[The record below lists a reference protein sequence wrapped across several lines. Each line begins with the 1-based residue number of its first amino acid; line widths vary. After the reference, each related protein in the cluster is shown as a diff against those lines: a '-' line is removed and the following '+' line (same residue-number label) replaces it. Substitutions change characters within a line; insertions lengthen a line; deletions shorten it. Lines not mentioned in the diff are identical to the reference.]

1 MIKNFLLKLDK
12 NEIKN
17 FILLLNGRISIDKTN
32 KPLNLS
38 YNSIVNLLTQFKDQK
53 VLFKKEI
60 YINDIYSSLHQ
71 ISEISGKDSVKEKK
85 KLLLSLFSQLSEVEK
100 RYLFNIITGNLR
112 LGASEGIILQAIAKA
127 SKIDYDFLRNS
138 YMISGNIGEIGFKA
152 INEGINAIKKIQIQV
167 FTPVRPML
175 ARISTSIQEI
185 LQKHTNQT
193 IFEYKYDGIRIQL
206 HKNGNK
212 IKLYTRK
219 LNDITNS
226 FKNLISNLQHL
237 IDAKTVIL
245 DGELIKVD
253 KLNRPFS
260 FQDIIKKNLKSSS
273 ENYAYK
279 IIFFD
284 ILYLNGNP
292 LIDLPLIERKNKLNE
307 ISRGLEMASSIIET
321 DLNSIDNFFQ
331 KSISSGNEGIIA
343 KKINSKY
350 YLGTRN
356 NEWLKFKKEY
366 SLDLVIIAADW
377 GSGRRYKWL
386 SNYHLAVKDQKS
398 FKMVGKTFKGLTD
411 KEFDELTNKLLN
423 LKIKQIKNT
432 VFVRPEIVVE
442 VIFNEIQKSSK
453 YKCGYALRFA
463 RIKNIRNDKSVNKIS
478 SLKDIKELYNFQAEK
493 KAKFKS

>member
-1 MIKNFLLKLDK
+1 
-12 NEIKN
+12 
-17 FILLLNGRISIDKTN
+17 
-32 KPLNLS
+32 
-38 YNSIVNLLTQFKDQK
+38 
-53 VLFKKEI
+53 
-60 YINDIYSSLHQ
+60 
-71 ISEISGKDSVKEKK
+71 
-85 KLLLSLFSQLSEVEK
+85 
-100 RYLFNIITGNLR
+100 
-112 LGASEGIILQAIAKA
+112 
-127 SKIDYDFLRNS
+127 
-138 YMISGNIGEIGFKA
+138 
-152 INEGINAIKKIQIQV
+152 
-167 FTPVRPML
+167 ML

-292 LIDLPLIERKNKLNE
+292 LIDLPLIKRKNKLNE

-423 LKIKQIKNT
+423 LKIKQINA
-432 VFVRPEIVVE
+432 VMH
-442 VIFNEIQKSSK
+442 
-453 YKCGYALRFA
+453 
-463 RIKNIRNDKSVNKIS
+463 
-478 SLKDIKELYNFQAEK
+478 
-493 KAKFKS
+493 